1 MSNINPNN
9 VDGTYP
15 IAGQDNDSQGFRDNF
30 TNIKSN
36 FTFAKSELEDLASK
50 VVLKSALTGTTLN
63 NDFADSLMTGAKIKD
78 FSETRFD
85 HGTTSG
91 TVTVNHVEGH
101 YQTLVTGGSITLEFT
116 NMPAAGAL
124 GRVRLE
130 VEVASTAHTMTFPAT
145 VTIGTEGLVGL
156 NGLVMS
162 FAETGKFIFEFT
174 TEDAGASIAVN
185 DLTRSRLLPVASAPV
200 AVLTGDATTTSAS
213 MGDVGLSF
221 SALANGVYK
230 FEALIPFTHSTSTTS
245 THTFGVSFSAGTCNY
260 MVAQA
265 ESETAAPEVAAMT
278 ASDATDSTVTT
289 ASTSMRFAR
298 ISGIFTHTADTTVS
312 MRFATSAG
320 TLTAL
325 TGANLT
331 WTQVG

>member
-36 FTFAKSELEDLASK
+36 FTFAQSEIEDLASK
-50 VVLKSALTGTTLN
+50 VILKSALTGTTLN
-63 NDFADSLMTGAKIKD
+63 NEFSDALVSGAKIKD

-85 HGTTSG
+85 QGTASG
-91 TVTVNHVEGH
+91 TITLNHVNGH
-101 YQTLVTGGSITLEFT
+101 YQTVTTSGSISIEFS
-116 NMPAAGAL
+116 NLPAAGAL
-124 GRVRLE
+124 GRIRLE
-130 VEVASTAHTMTFPAT
+130 VEVTSTSHTMTLPAAVTYGVDGLLGT
-145 VTIGTEGLVGL
+145 VA
-156 NGLVMS
+156 NVMT

-174 TEDAGASIAVN
+174 TKDAGTTIAVN
-185 DLTRSRLLPVASAPV
+185 DLTRTRSLPIASAPV
-200 AVLTGDATTTSAS
+200 AVLTSSSPTSSSS

-221 SALANGVYK
+221 QAQADAVYK
-230 FEALIPFTHSTSTTS
+230 FEAVIPFTHSASSTN

-260 MVAQA
+260 QVEQA
-265 ESETAAPEVAAMT
+265 ESPTAAPEVAAMT
-278 ASDATDSTVTT
+278 TTDATTSTVTT

-298 ISGIFTHTADTTVS
+298 ITGIFTHTAATTVA

-325 TGANLT
+325 AGSNLV
-331 WTQVG
+331 WTRVA